1 MPNRVTLLRMR
12 MVSAVVMAGLLVL
25 AGCSGDSGD
34 DAAFEGDPIEGGTA
48 TTSVAPAEDS
58 GSEGD
63 ELGRV
68 TLDPEALLEEL
79 MTATTLPPDDA
90 AAPAISVPGPGGNA
104 INSFRD
110 GLEQAGL
117 QGDPVDCFV
126 ASVSETLGMTEGE
139 MDQLVLDDPTNGWL
153 VSASQAAAAE
163 CLPAS
168 VPSGGSDGGI
178 VLPLDTSGTLT
189 EQLTSLGLTSA
200 ETDCITALYADT
212 TTATEN
218 KDFLA
223 CIPISRLVE
232 LAG

>member
-1 MPNRVTLLRMR
+1 MR

-34 DAAFEGDPIEGGTA
+34 DAAFEGDPIEGGTT
-48 TTSVAPAEDS
+48 TTSVAPDTTEPDEDS

-63 ELGRV
+63 EPGRV

-79 MTATTLPPDDA
+79 MTATTLPSDDA
-90 AAPAISVPGPGGNA
+90 AAPAISVPGPGGDA

-110 GLEQAGL
+110 GLQQAGL

-139 MDQLVLDDPTNGWL
+139 MDQLVVDDPTNGWL
-153 VSASQAAAAE
+153 VAASQAAAAE

-168 VPSGGSDGGI
+168 LPLGGSNGGI
-178 VLPLDTSGTLT
+178 VFPADTSGTLT

-223 CIPISRLVE
+223 CIPLSRLIE